1 MKIIITATA
10 PELEATVDPRF
21 GRGAY
26 FVVVDTDTLKW
37 QAHANQGVNAAGG
50 AGSQAAQFAAQQ
62 GVAAIIS
69 GDFGPNAYIALAA
82 AEIKMYLL
90 GASKTV
96 QEAVTSFAAGELA
109 QVSAPTG
116 AGHHGGHGGRS

>member
-1 MKIIITATA
+1 MKLIVTSSA
-10 PELEATVDPRF
+10 PEFEAAVDPRY

-26 FVVVDTDTLKW
+26 FVVVDSETLAW
-37 QAHANQGVNAAGG
+37 QAHENQGVNAAGG

-62 GVAAIIS
+62 GVEAVIS
-69 GDFGPNAYIALAA
+69 GDFGPNAHFALAA

-96 QEAVTSFAAGELA
+96 SEAVANFNAGTLT
-109 QVSAPTG
+109 QVNAPTG
-116 AGHHGGHGGRS
+116 AGHHGGRHAK